1 MRLSGLIRPF
11 IESEEFIKIKGSVS
25 KDKYPISLF
34 GLSESSKSFVI
45 SSIFNQFDKNILVV
59 THNEIE
65 ARKIYED
72 ISFFYPNTYL
82 FPSKEIVFY
91 NIDAISGDLRWERL
105 KVIRE
110 IVRQSKKIIVTAV
123 DNLTSSYI
131 PMELYSEYTFK
142 ISLGQL
148 IDLDDISAKL
158 IESGY
163 ERISTV
169 VLKGQFSIRGG
180 ILDIFPPASSSP
192 YRIELFG
199 DEVDSIRIFNLET
212 QKSIDKVESVEV
224 FPAKELILKKEN
236 IENGIERIVKDFKHQ
251 EAVFSSKKDKERLE
265 NLNLNVDKILEELR
279 EKGSFESIDS
289 FIDYFYEKTFSFFD
303 YFK

>member
-1 MRLSGLIRPF
+1 M
-11 IESEEFIKIKGSVS
+11 
-25 KDKYPISLF
+25 
-34 GLSESSKSFVI
+34 
-45 SSIFNQFDKNILVV
+45 
-59 THNEIE
+59 
-65 ARKIYED
+65 YED

-110 IVRQSKKIIVTAV
+110 IVRQSRKIIVTAV

-131 PMELYSEYTFK
+131 PIELYREYTFK
-142 ISLGQL
+142 IVLGQQL
-148 IDLDDISAKL
+148 SLHDISAKL

-199 DEVDSIRIFNLET
+199 DEVDSIRTFNIET
-212 QKSIDKVESVEV
+212 QKSIDKVQSVEV

-236 IENGIERIVKDFKHQ
+236 VEKAVERIYEDFKHQ
-251 EAVFSSKKDKERLE
+251 QVMFSSKKDKERLE
-265 NLNLNVDKILEELR
+265 NLSLNV
-279 EKGSFESIDS
+279 EKSIEDL
-289 FIDYFYEKTFSFFD
+289 KG
-303 YFK
+303 KGKL